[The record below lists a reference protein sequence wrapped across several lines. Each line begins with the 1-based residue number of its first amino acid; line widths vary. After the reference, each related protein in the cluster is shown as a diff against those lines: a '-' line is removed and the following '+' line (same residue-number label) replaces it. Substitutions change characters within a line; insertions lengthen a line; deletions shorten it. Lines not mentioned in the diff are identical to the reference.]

1 MATKTKIIISLIILG
16 IIDMVI
22 PIPILGIILLY
33 VVLEK
38 PSWFRRAVRDVYPE
52 I

>member
-1 MATKTKIIISLIILG
+1 MTTRMKIITSLIMLG
-16 IIDMVI
+16 IIDMVV

-33 VVLEK
+33 VVMEK
-38 PSWFRRAVRDVYPE
+38 PPWFRRAVRDVYNE